1 MGFKEDTQVM
11 DTVKMIEKTYD
22 STPYLSN
29 SYGKTWPGRQ
39 KTVLQFLGFHA
50 PEIETARV
58 LEIGCSFGG
67 NIIPFAL
74 THPKAKVIG
83 VDLSEVQVKEGNRII
98 KLLGLDNIE
107 LWHKNIMDFDDSC
120 GMFDYI
126 ICHGVFSWVPSE
138 AQEGILDVIDK
149 HLVKN
154 GSAVVSYN
162 TYPGWKDLDVLK
174 DLMRFRVEALRAKGK
189 NIEPT
194 ELAGYGR
201 GAVEYLRKMSATMT
215 DHCKIFIDSVINNL
229 DDYYIQHE
237 FFECV
242 NQAIYLYDFNKKL
255 LQHKLFHVIDAV
267 ISTSFPSFKDAES
280 REMILRESE
289 NDHVV
294 REQYYDYVVNQQFR
308 QSIIT
313 HLENKKKCNLST
325 LFQIDDIKGL
335 HIRGHFSKNE
345 EGKYIDVNKA
355 VFVDELSNI
364 LEKLNTIYP
373 DTVKVE
379 EFVNMLNAD
388 DERGVY
394 QGIINLIYENQIEV
408 YSEKVKIKK
417 AEKLKLNKKYRKY
430 IEYILNTEN
439 PVISLAAFNGNVLH
453 VSRIEME
460 MMLLF
465 DGKRTDKDIAD
476 IIKKNAKNEGN
487 EKEIEEVVGNVHA
500 FLENLLM
507 NE

>member
-1 MGFKEDTQVM
+1 M
-11 DTVKMIEKTYD
+11 
-22 STPYLSN
+22 
-29 SYGKTWPGRQ
+29 
-39 KTVLQFLGFHA
+39 
-50 PEIETARV
+50 
-58 LEIGCSFGG
+58 
-67 NIIPFAL
+67 
-74 THPKAKVIG
+74 
-83 VDLSEVQVKEGNRII
+83 
-98 KLLGLDNIE
+98 
-107 LWHKNIMDFDDSC
+107 
-120 GMFDYI
+120 
-126 ICHGVFSWVPSE
+126 
-138 AQEGILDVIDK
+138 
-149 HLVKN
+149 
-154 GSAVVSYN
+154 
-162 TYPGWKDLDVLK
+162 
-174 DLMRFRVEALRAKGK
+174 
-189 NIEPT
+189 
-194 ELAGYGR
+194 
-201 GAVEYLRKMSATMT
+201 
-215 DHCKIFIDSVINNL
+215 
-229 DDYYIQHE
+229 
-237 FFECV
+237 
-242 NQAIYLYDFNKKL
+242 
-255 LQHKLFHVIDAV
+255 
-267 ISTSFPSFKDAES
+267 
-280 REMILRESE
+280 
-289 NDHVV
+289 
-294 REQYYDYVVNQQFR
+294 
-308 QSIIT
+308 
-313 HLENKKKCNLST
+313 
-325 LFQIDDIKGL
+325 